1 MTQKI
6 LRFYVPDDR
15 ELLAALGEVTLRHEH
30 LSHIL
35 KMTIKS
41 IAGLTVAEAVDATQ
55 YDGAR
60 QLRECIR
67 KLTRKKF
74 GTSEASLKL
83 SALLTRAERLT
94 NQRNRLTHGLWA
106 QELDG
111 DPGLMGAPGEL
122 EALPSL
128 DQLKTLASDLVELT
142 REFNAARI
150 EGFLKEALEQTG
162 AMR

>member
-1 MTQKI
+1 MTSKMLI
-6 LRFYVPDDR
+6 FYVPDDR

-41 IAGLTVAEAVDATQ
+41 IAGLAIAETLDATQ

-60 QLRECIR
+60 QLRECIHR
-67 KLTRKKF
+67 LARKKF
-74 GTSEASLKL
+74 GTSEALLKL
-83 SALLTRAERLT
+83 RALLNRAERLT
-94 NQRNRLTHGLWA
+94 DKRNRLTHGLWA

-122 EALPSL
+122 ETLPSL
-128 DQLKTLASDLVELT
+128 DQLKTLASDLAELT
-142 REFNAARI
+142 REINSARL
-150 EGFLKEALEQTG
+150 EGFLKEALDQLS
-162 AMR
+162 AIH